1 MKKTGTSSPK
11 TLTDEE
17 RLRRSIHAKK
27 LGDANKGLKR
37 SEETKQKMRFAHL
50 GNFQDEEWKEKRIS
64 QLRGRIVSEE
74 TVAKRKKTLMEK
86 YGTTNIHQIKKIK
99 ENL

>member
-50 GNFQDEEWKEKRIS
+50 GNFRI
-64 QLRGRIVSEE
+64 
-74 TVAKRKKTLMEK
+74 
-86 YGTTNIHQIKKIK
+86 
-99 ENL
+99 